1 MNSKSHK
8 FRKSAEFLAA
18 ICSGVLMS
26 MPALAQTPVPV
37 TPQPSSPSGKVN
49 PCPRI
54 FYEEPHNS
62 RVVVPQGCPP
72 NALTQQLQSQGTLP
86 YTSNSGASSQ
96 NQTGV
101 GGETTSSSLN
111 PNPGILNEAPYNRSQ
126 QNTQIDGSST
136 YSTPQQTPDNGSQG
150 NNQID
155 NSGSYSTP
163 NNRNSVRQNNQINN
177 SGTYSTTPNN
187 TNRSQQDNQID
198 NSNNSSSYDNSGSY
212 STPNNRNSA
221 QQNTQTDNSTS
232 TYTTPQGVP
241 SQSNSVT
248 SPSQSP
254 VATVALLDNGNVN
267 IRLVNDTGANI
278 TYQVVGDT
286 DQRSLGGQ
294 SDVILQSLR
303 APITVTFQRA
313 DGGLISVNAQAS
325 ETGLLEVRL
334 DETTDVA
341 QDKKAMRIQSNGSVF
356 VN

>member
-1 MNSKSHK
+1 MNRKSHK

-18 ICSGVLMS
+18 LCGGVLMS
-26 MPALAQTPVPV
+26 MPALAQTPIPV

-72 NALTQQLQSQGTLP
+72 NALTQQLESQGTLP
-86 YTSNSGASSQ
+86 YNSNSGASSQ

-101 GGETTSSSLN
+101 GGETPSSSLN
-111 PNPGILNEAPYNRSQ
+111 PNPGILNEAPYNRVQ
-126 QNTQIDGSST
+126 QNTQFDGSST
-136 YSTPQQTPDNGSQG
+136 YSTPQQ
-150 NNQID
+150 
-155 NSGSYSTP
+155 
-163 NNRNSVRQNNQINN
+163 
-177 SGTYSTTPNN
+177 
-187 TNRSQQDNQID
+187 
-198 NSNNSSSYDNSGSY
+198 
-212 STPNNRNSA
+212 
-221 QQNTQTDNSTS
+221 NTQTDNSTT

-254 VATVALLDNGNVN
+254 VTTIALLENGNVN

-286 DQRSLGGQ
+286 NERSLGGQ
-294 SDVILQSLR
+294 SDVVLQGLR

-313 DGGLISVNAQAS
+313 DGGLIAVNAQAS

>member
-72 NALTQQLQSQGTLP
+72 NALTQQLEAQGTLP
-86 YTSNSGASSQ
+86 YNSNSGASSQ

-126 QNTQIDGSST
+126 QNTQTGS
-136 YSTPQQTPDNGSQG
+136 Y
-150 NNQID
+150 
-155 NSGSYSTP
+155 GSYSTP
-163 NNRNSVRQNNQINN
+163 Q
-177 SGTYSTTPNN
+177 P
-187 TNRSQQDNQID
+187 
-198 NSNNSSSYDNSGSY
+198 
-212 STPNNRNSA
+212 
-221 QQNTQTDNSTS
+221 NTQTGSYGINPTQ
-232 TYTTPQGVP
+232 PQVP
-241 SQSNSVT
+241 ATSNSVT
-248 SPSQSP
+248 EPSLRQQGQSP
-254 VATVALLDNGNVN
+254 VATVALLENGNVN

-286 DQRSLGGQ
+286 DERSLGGQ
-294 SDVILQSLR
+294 SDVILQGLR

-334 DETTDVA
+334 DATTDVA